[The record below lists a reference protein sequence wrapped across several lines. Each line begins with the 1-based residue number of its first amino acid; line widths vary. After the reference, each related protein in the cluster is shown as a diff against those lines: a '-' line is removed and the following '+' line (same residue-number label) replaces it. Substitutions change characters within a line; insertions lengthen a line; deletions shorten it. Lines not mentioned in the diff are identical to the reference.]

1 MINDEVGYTF
11 SKYLVCNPPPS
22 DKGNDCDV
30 KLFRWA
36 LRRWKRR
43 GGEEENCCDDSRI
56 FPRIV
61 TECSI
66 NVLCVQIFDDE
77 LYIILPMARDTVL
90 LPEGWTGHC
99 DVIESAKKI
108 G

>member
-1 MINDEVGYTF
+1 MINDEVRVYILQI
-11 SKYLVCNPPPS
+11 SSLQPRPS
-22 DKGNDCDV
+22 EEGNDSDV

-61 TECSI
+61 IECSI

-77 LYIILPMARDTVL
+77 LYIILPMAYS
-90 LPEGWTGHC
+90 EQN
-99 DVIESAKKI
+99 I
-108 G
+108 